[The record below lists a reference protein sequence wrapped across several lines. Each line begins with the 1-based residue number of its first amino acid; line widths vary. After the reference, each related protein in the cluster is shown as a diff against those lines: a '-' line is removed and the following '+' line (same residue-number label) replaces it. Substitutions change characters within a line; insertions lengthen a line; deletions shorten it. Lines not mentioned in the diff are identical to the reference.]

1 MPTLDLPPHGAM
13 LRIDGGPHIDF
24 ETIESLI
31 SALHQIRAR
40 KPIIIRS
47 EKDGVR
53 QVLWAPEDDR

>member
-1 MPTLDLPPHGAM
+1 MPSLDLPH
-13 LRIDGGPHIDF
+13 GPHIDF

-31 SALHQIRAR
+31 SALQQIRQG

-53 QVLWAPEDDR
+53 EVLWSPEDDRH